1 MKKLVLLLIVGLFAL
16 GCAPRQKGT
25 CPHRKDGAGVEHDH
39 GAPPPPP
46 ATMPADSAEDAPEPA
61 ATGYGEDPGEETQE

>member
-1 MKKLVLLLIVGLFAL
+1 MKKLALLLIVGVFAF

-25 CPHRKDGAGVEHDH
+25 CPHRKDGSGVEHDKEG

-46 ATMPADSAEDAPEPA
+46 ATRPAEDAPEPA